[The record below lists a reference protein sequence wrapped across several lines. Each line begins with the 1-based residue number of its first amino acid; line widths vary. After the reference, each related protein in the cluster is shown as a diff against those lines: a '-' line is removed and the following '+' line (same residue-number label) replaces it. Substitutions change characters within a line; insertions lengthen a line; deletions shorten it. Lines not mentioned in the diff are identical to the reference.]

1 MTNKFELRATPE
13 MIKVMLHVM
22 RAKEAERIVEI
33 LKNII
38 KVVNDEGTTQTK
50 YFFYGLVIETLEST
64 GALRNYEELTQQIM
78 EVENGEEPTFN

>member
-1 MTNKFELRATPE
+1 MTDKFELRATPK
-13 MIKVMLHVM
+13 MIKVMLRVM
-22 RAKEAERIVEI
+22 RDKEAERIVEI

-38 KVVNDEGTTQTK
+38 KVVNDENTTQAK

-64 GALRNYEELTQQIM
+64 GALRNYEELTQRIM